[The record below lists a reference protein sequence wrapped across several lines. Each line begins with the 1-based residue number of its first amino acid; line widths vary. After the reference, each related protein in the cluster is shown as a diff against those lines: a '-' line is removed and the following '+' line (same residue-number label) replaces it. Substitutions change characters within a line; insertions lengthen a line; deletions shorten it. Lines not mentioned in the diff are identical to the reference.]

1 MMTTRDP
8 FQAYVCDD
16 WTAEAIRPLIL
27 EQGWS
32 PDRVV
37 KGGLRGAVQSLAVSA
52 SPQILLVDLSETAD
66 PTTEIGN
73 LAEVCEPGTVVIA
86 VGQVNDVRLYRM
98 LMSSGLHDYLLKPIG
113 ADQLRDTIAQARTIV
128 HAPRMTDSTP
138 EKTPCSVAVVG
149 ARGGVGT
156 STVATSLGW
165 LMADRLERRTAI
177 LDLDVH
183 FGTAALSLDLE
194 PGRGLVDAIDNP
206 SRIDGLFLERAMV
219 KASEKLSILSAEAP
233 IGAPIM
239 TDGMAFAQ
247 LQDEMRANFETTI
260 VDLPRGMMIQQPMLV
275 SAAQTVVLV
284 TEFTLAAARDTIRL
298 LSWLKIHAP
307 QSTVLTVA
315 NRVQPAALA
324 EIAQSDF
331 EGSIERPVDIL
342 VPYDPKLLVQAAKLG
357 KPVAELGRSSRT
369 VAPLVDLAQR
379 ICASVEG
386 GTPGAPA
393 RRGLLDRFDFTALLP
408 KRPKAD

>member
-1 MMTTRDP
+1 
-8 FQAYVCDD
+8 
-16 WTAEAIRPLIL
+16 
-27 EQGWS
+27 
-32 PDRVV
+32 
-37 KGGLRGAVQSLAVSA
+37 
-52 SPQILLVDLSETAD
+52 
-66 PTTEIGN
+66 
-73 LAEVCEPGTVVIA
+73 
-86 VGQVNDVRLYRM
+86 
-98 LMSSGLHDYLLKPIG
+98 
-113 ADQLRDTIAQARTIV
+113 
-128 HAPRMTDSTP
+128 
-138 EKTPCSVAVVG
+138 
-149 ARGGVGT
+149 
-156 STVATSLGW
+156 
-165 LMADRLERRTAI
+165 
-177 LDLDVH
+177 
-183 FGTAALSLDLE
+183 
-194 PGRGLVDAIDNP
+194 
-206 SRIDGLFLERAMV
+206 
-219 KASEKLSILSAEAP
+219 
-233 IGAPIM
+233 
-239 TDGMAFAQ
+239 
-247 LQDEMRANFETTI
+247 
-260 VDLPRGMMIQQPMLV
+260 MMIQQPMLV